1 MSAATTNLAKRI
13 AVLIDAENV
22 SWKHAS
28 AVVNRVKLLDGV
40 VTFRAYGAKSSCK
53 GWMEALKGKPVHRT
67 SPQPTGKPNTADITL
82 MLDAMVYVLRHQVSH
97 ICVVSS
103 DTDFV
108 ALMRHLKPLRCKT
121 TVMGEA
127 KSRKSLR
134 NACDEFVL
142 LKKA

>member
-1 MSAATTNLAKRI
+1 MSAPAASFAPRI

-22 SWKHAS
+22 SSRYAS
-28 AVVNRVKLLDGV
+28 EVVEKVRSLNGLVQ
-40 VTFRAYGAKSSCK
+40 FRAYGTKSSCK
-53 GWMEALKGKPVHRT
+53 GWMEALKGKPVRRT

-108 ALMRHLKPLRCKT
+108 ALMRHLKTFGCKT
-121 TVMGEA
+121 TVLGEVKA
-127 KSRKSLR
+127 SKPLRKS
-134 NACDEFVL
+134 CDEFVL